1 MTKPKKI
8 AILCNYELLPERVG
22 GMDYFFWQFD
32 AKCKENG
39 LEVDWFF
46 PNNSNHGSYADL
58 NIYSSKTEIIEN
70 NFLAFCMQNNPKY
83 DYVITHFIE
92 LCTPFFKK
100 VKQLSTARIIAVD
113 HNPRPLKGY
122 PFEKK
127 LKKKIKGV
135 LYAKYID
142 TFIGVSDY
150 TAKELIKDFGFHI
163 KKKTLV
169 IHNGIALDDIQ
180 VRQNRNETKPSF
192 LTASHL
198 RESKGIQDL
207 IQAVFLLPEAIKNE
221 IVIAIH
227 GDGPYKKKL
236 ENQVAS
242 LSLESCFQFMGS
254 SSNLKS
260 IYCKYDYLIHPS
272 YEETFCYTVVEALA
286 ANTRVITTIEGGNVL
301 RIIKHLD
308 NGYLFEA
315 KNIKQLSYLISQIW
329 IGNLKISKET
339 RGDIEKRFSL
349 EQMVDN
355 HIQLF
360 IERKKHTPNPS

>member
-58 NIYSSKTEIIEN
+58 NIYSSKTENIEN
-70 NFLAFCMQNNPKY
+70 NFLAFCVQSNPKY

-127 LKKKIKGV
+127 IKKKIKGV

-180 VRQNRNETKPSF
+180 VRQKRNETKPSF
-192 LTASHL
+192 LTTSHL

-221 IVIAIH
+221 IFIAIY
-227 GDGPYKKKL
+227 GDGPYKKQL

-242 LSLESCFQFMGS
+242 LELESCFQFMGS
-254 SSNLKS
+254 SSILKS
-260 IYCKYDYLIHPS
+260 IYCKYDYMLQPTHMECFSLSILES
-272 YEETFCYTVVEALA
+272 LA
-286 ANTRVITTIEGGNVL
+286 ANVPVITTNVGGNEEAIVNTV
-301 RIIKHLD
+301 
-308 NGYLFEA
+308 NGYIFKA
-315 KNIKQLSYLISQIW
+315 KDVGALATILEEVYLGIK
-329 IGNLKISKET
+329 KIEINT
-339 RGDIEKRFSL
+339 RFDIEKRFSL

>member
-1 MTKPKKI
+1 MSQKI
-8 AILCNYELLPERVG
+8 AVLCNYELLPERVG

-58 NIYSSKTEIIEN
+58 KIYSSKTENIEN
-70 NFLAFCMQNNPKY
+70 NFLAFCLQSNPKY

-127 LKKKIKGV
+127 LKKKIKGL

-180 VRQNRNETKPSF
+180 VRQKRNETKPSF

-221 IVIAIH
+221 IVIAIY
-227 GDGPYKKKL
+227 GDGPYKKQL

-242 LSLESCFQFMGS
+242 LELESCFQFMGS
-254 SSNLKS
+254 SSILKS
-260 IYCKYDYLIHPS
+260 IYCKYDYMLQPTHMECFSLSILES
-272 YEETFCYTVVEALA
+272 LA
-286 ANTRVITTIEGGNVL
+286 ANVPVITTNVGGNEEAIVNTV
-301 RIIKHLD
+301 
-308 NGYLFEA
+308 NGYIFKA
-315 KNIKQLSYLISQIW
+315 KDVGALATILEEVYLGIK
-329 IGNLKISKET
+329 KIEINT
-339 RGDIEKRFSL
+339 RFDIEKRFSL

-360 IERKKHTPNPS
+360 IERKKHTPNSS